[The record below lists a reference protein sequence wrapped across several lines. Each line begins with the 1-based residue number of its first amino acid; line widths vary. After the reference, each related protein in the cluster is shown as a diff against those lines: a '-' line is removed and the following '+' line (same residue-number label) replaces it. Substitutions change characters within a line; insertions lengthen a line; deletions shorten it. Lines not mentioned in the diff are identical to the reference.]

1 MDEGVD
7 VGEGVGEEE
16 GVHMLVGN
24 DEEGLEEKKKQLPE
38 AVDKTHRRQRKRS
51 FYKRMRILVGILG
64 PQSLPESPPGS
75 PPTPPPRPLL
85 KRKSSASSLKTKAK
99 ASRAAYRR
107 SCHL

>member
-1 MDEGVD
+1 LDVDEGVD
-7 VGEGVGEEE
+7 VGEGE
-16 GVHMLVGN
+16 GMQMLVGS
-24 DEEGLEEKKKQLPE
+24 DEESREEERQQLPE

-64 PQSLPESPPGS
+64 PQPLPESPPGS

-85 KRKSSASSLKTKAK
+85 ERKSSASSLKAKAK
-99 ASRAAYRR
+99 ASRAAYRK

>member
-1 MDEGVD
+1 LGVDEGVD
-7 VGEGVGEEE
+7 VGEEE
-16 GVHMLVGN
+16 GMHMLVGN
-24 DEEGLEEKKKQLPE
+24 DEESQEGKMEQLPE

-75 PPTPPPRPLL
+75 PPTPPPRPML
-85 KRKSSASSLKTKAK
+85 KRKSSASSLKAKAK